1 MFISTK
7 IDIPDF
13 LYNNIGNSFFDLRDK
28 MSTRRRVLLLVLIV
42 VMTITGSVY
51 LNNQANRQ
59 TIETKGLDGKELDN
73 LSKDMEDLIKEL
85 ERLLAQADNSIETLQ
100 RLPQPDNGVKTSY
113 HDGGYEDSWIQFV
126 DEKEGLVQVETVES
140 RIAIRFRPQ
149 KEALS
154 KFAVGPMAA
163 VTIKCVD
170 GSVNCDLDPKHI
182 LYIKNGQVELV
193 QWKFLTKT
201 KRLKM
206 K

>member
-1 MFISTK
+1 
-7 IDIPDF
+7 
-13 LYNNIGNSFFDLRDK
+13 
-28 MSTRRRVLLLVLIV
+28 MSSRRRVLLVVLIIV
-42 VMTITGSVY
+42 TIISGGAYVNKQSNSQTTEIEN
-51 LNNQANRQ
+51 LNSDELEN
-59 TIETKGLDGKELDN
+59 ISGDLD
-73 LSKDMEDLIKEL
+73 SLIKEL
-85 ERLLAQADNSIETLQ
+85 ERLIAQADNSIETLQ